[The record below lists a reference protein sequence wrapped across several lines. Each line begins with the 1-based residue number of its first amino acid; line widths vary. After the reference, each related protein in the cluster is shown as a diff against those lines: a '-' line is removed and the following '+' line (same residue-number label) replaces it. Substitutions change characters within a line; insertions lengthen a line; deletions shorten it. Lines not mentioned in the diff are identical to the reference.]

1 MLDVPLLRE
10 VIKEM
15 VLFVRANVAGAS
27 TMEFRRADQLAAVPT
42 FPFLLYEIG
51 AGQIEGSQSNIITQ
65 RTNQADD
72 TKIDKTRREL
82 NKYPIT
88 IMAVDKITPDLP
100 YDIIK
105 QAKQWFNTPDGRDF
119 CNDRRF
125 VPRIINQSITNVS
138 NFRNT
143 AYLPRIGFEIR
154 LDFQS
159 ITVEEITRID
169 TIEVTGDTG
178 LPGDPE
184 TKVFPVPAP

>member
-1 MLDVPLLRE
+1 MLSQQ
-10 VIKEM
+10 
-15 VLFVRANVAGAS
+15 GALHAAAQ
-27 TMEFRRADQLAAVPT
+27 EPQLPDQLAAVAT
-42 FPFLLYEIG
+42 FPFLLFEIG
-51 AGQIEGSQSNIITQ
+51 AGQIESSQSNIITQ

-88 IMAVDKITPDLP
+88 IMAVDKITADLP

-105 QAKQWFNTPDGRDF
+105 QAKQWFNTQDGRDF
-119 CNDRRF
+119 CNERGF
-125 VPRIINQSITNVS
+125 VPRIINPSITNVS

>member
-27 TMEFRRADQLAAVPT
+27 TMAFRRADQLAAVPT

-51 AGQIEGSQSNIITQ
+51 AGQIESSQSNIITQ
-65 RTNQADD
+65 RTNQTDD

-105 QAKQWFNTPDGRDF
+105 QAKQWFNTQDGRDF
-119 CNDRRF
+119 CNDRGF

-184 TKVFPVPAP
+184 TKVFTVPAP

>member
-1 MLDVPLLRE
+1 MLDVPLVRE
-10 VIKEM
+10 IIKEM
-15 VLFVRANVAGAS
+15 VLFVRANVTGAS
-27 TMEFRRADQLAAVPT
+27 TMAFRRADQLAAVPT

-72 TKIDKTRREL
+72 TKIDKTRRER
-82 NKYPIT
+82 NRYPIT

-105 QAKQWFNTPDGRDF
+105 QAKQWFNTQDGRDF
-119 CNDRRF
+119 CNARGF

-159 ITVEEITRID
+159 ITVEEIDRID
-169 TIEVTGDTG
+169 TIELEGDTG

-184 TKVFPVPAP
+184 EKVFTVPAP